1 MVEKHPNLENKANPE
16 LYAFFT
22 VNNQRYCVTTSLP
35 MSVVH
40 PPQQAAS
47 DPHESSEQE
56 SDGEQPPHHDKREL
70 NYSFEFMPQD

>member
-1 MVEKHPNLENKANPE
+1 
-16 LYAFFT
+16 
-22 VNNQRYCVTTSLP
+22 

-56 SDGEQPPHHDKREL
+56 SNGEQPPCHDKNEL
-70 NYSFEFMPQD
+70 NYSFEFKSQDYED